1 MRALVLICFLFVSA
15 TGQQPVP
22 IAEFS
27 LPNLD
32 GQTLRSDDLKKKI
45 VVLDF
50 WATWCENCVSEIP
63 EFNKL
68 EKEYSSRGVKVIGLA
83 VQSGW
88 ASDIQKFAKQYNM
101 RYTILV
107 GNDDTVSDF
116 GVISF
121 PNTYVIGPGWK
132 LYKKYS
138 GVSETKAAD
147 IRRDIETILKTK
159 HELEGAKITNE
170 N

>member
-1 MRALVLICFLFVSA
+1 MNTIVVIRAFFLICLLAVVTA
-15 TGQQPVP
+15 GQQAAPLP
-22 IAEFS
+22 EFS
-27 LPNLD
+27 LPTLK
-32 GQTLRSDDLKKKI
+32 GQTLRSQELKDNI

-50 WATWCENCVSEIP
+50 WATWCETCISEIP
-63 EFNKL
+63 AFNKL
-68 EKEYSSRGVKVIGLA
+68 EKEYSSRGVRVIGLS

-88 ASDIQKFAKQYNM
+88 ASDIQKFVKQYNM

-147 IRRDIETILKTK
+147 IRQDIETLLK
-159 HELEGAKITNE
+159 AKR
-170 N
+170 

>member
-1 MRALVLICFLFVSA
+1 MRALILICFLFVCA
-15 TGQQPVP
+15 GGQQPDP
-22 IAEFS
+22 LAEFS
-27 LPNLD
+27 LTTLD
-32 GQTLRSDDLKKKI
+32 GQALRSQDLKDNI

-63 EFNKL
+63 AFNKL
-68 EKEYSSRGVKVIGLA
+68 QKEYGSRGVKVIGLA

-101 RYTILV
+101 RYTVLV

-147 IRRDIETILKTK
+147 IRQDIETLLK
-159 HELEGAKITNE
+159 AKR
-170 N
+170 

>member
-1 MRALVLICFLFVSA
+1 MRALILICLLFVSA
-15 TGQQPVP
+15 VGQQPAP
-22 IAEFS
+22 LAEFS
-27 LPNLD
+27 LPKLD
-32 GQTLRSDDLKKKI
+32 GQALRSQELKDNI

-63 EFNKL
+63 AFNKL
-68 EKEYSSRGVKVIGLA
+68 ENEYSSRGVKVIGLA

-88 ASDIQKFAKQYNM
+88 ASDIQKFAKQYDM

-147 IRRDIETILKTK
+147 IRQAIETLLK
-159 HELEGAKITNE
+159 AKR
-170 N
+170 

>member
-1 MRALVLICFLFVSA
+1 MRSLILIGLLFVGA
-15 TGQQPVP
+15 VAQQPVQ

-27 LPNLD
+27 LPKLD
-32 GQTLRSDDLKKKI
+32 GQTLRSEDLKDKI

-68 EKEYSSRGVKVIGLA
+68 EKEYSSRRVKVIGLA

-88 ASDIQKFAKQYNM
+88 ASDIQKFVKQYNM
-101 RYTILV
+101 RYTVLV

-132 LYKKYS
+132 VYKKYS

-147 IRRDIETILKTK
+147 IRRDIETLLKTSPEPK
-159 HELEGAKITNE
+159 GAKITNE
-170 N
+170 D

>member
-1 MRALVLICFLFVSA
+1 MRSLILIGLLFVGA
-15 TGQQPVP
+15 VAQQPVQ

-27 LPNLD
+27 LPKLD
-32 GQTLRSDDLKKKI
+32 GQTLRSEDLKDKI

-63 EFNKL
+63 EFNRL

-88 ASDIQKFAKQYNM
+88 ASDIQKFVKQYNM
-101 RYTILV
+101 RYTVLA

-132 LYKKYS
+132 VYKKYS

-147 IRRDIETILKTK
+147 VRRDIETLLKTSPEPK
-159 HELEGAKITNE
+159 RSEDHQ
-170 N
+170 

>member
-1 MRALVLICFLFVSA
+1 MRALILMCLLFVCA
-15 TGQQPVP
+15 AGQQSDPLV
-22 IAEFS
+22 EFS
-27 LPNLD
+27 LPKLD
-32 GQTLRSDDLKKKI
+32 GQTLRSQELKDNI

-68 EKEYSSRGVKVIGLA
+68 EKEYSSRRVRVIGLA

-88 ASDIQKFAKQYNM
+88 ASDIQKFVRQYNM
-101 RYTILV
+101 RYTVLV

-147 IRRDIETILKTK
+147 IRRDIETLLRTKPELK
-159 HELEGAKITNE
+159 GAKIANE
-170 N
+170 D

>member
-1 MRALVLICFLFVSA
+1 MKVLVLICILFVCA
-15 TGQQPVP
+15 AGQQPDSVP
-22 IAEFS
+22 RLS
-27 LPNLD
+27 LPELD
-32 GQTLRSDDLKKKI
+32 RRTLRSEELKDKI

-83 VQSGW
+83 VQSGC
-88 ASDIQKFAKQYNM
+88 ASDIQNIFRQYNI
-101 RYTILV
+101 RYTVLV
-107 GNDDTVSDF
+107 EHDDTVTDF

-138 GVSETKAAD
+138 G
-147 IRRDIETILKTK
+147 
-159 HELEGAKITNE
+159 
-170 N
+170 

>member
-1 MRALVLICFLFVSA
+1 MKVSILICILFVIAS
-15 TGQQPVP
+15 GQQPDSVP
-22 IAEFS
+22 QFS
-27 LPNLD
+27 LPTLD
-32 GQTLRSDDLKKKI
+32 GQILSSDYLNDKI
-45 VVLDF
+45 IILDF

-68 EKEYSSRGVKVIGLA
+68 EKEYSSRGVRVIGLA

-88 ASDIQKFAKQYNM
+88 ASDIQKFVKQYNM
-101 RYTILV
+101 RYSVLV

-147 IRRDIETILKTK
+147 IRRDIETLLK
-159 HELEGAKITNE
+159 AKP
-170 N
+170 

>member
-1 MRALVLICFLFVSA
+1 MRSLILIGLLFVGA
-15 TGQQPVP
+15 VAQQPVQ

-27 LPNLD
+27 LPKLD
-32 GQTLRSDDLKKKI
+32 GQTLRSEDLKDKI

-63 EFNKL
+63 EFNRL
-68 EKEYSSRGVKVIGLA
+68 EKEYSSRGVRVIGLA

-88 ASDIQKFAKQYNM
+88 ASDIQKFVKQYNM
-101 RYTILV
+101 RYTVLV

-132 LYKKYS
+132 VYKKYS

-147 IRRDIETILKTK
+147 VRRDIETLLKTSPEPK
-159 HELEGAKITNE
+159 RSEDHQ
-170 N
+170 